1 MPGCADQ
8 LLEDVISLCVCLGV
22 IKVQGSSDVRMAVL
36 VWQGAAGVQAAM
48 DGVLKNMIRSASQAN
63 ALAPDQAPQRWT
75 WCTRPELRSIVS
87 GHRLSERPIVVVCQQ
102 LLLVMAAQEARGETE
117 ALDINSLTE
126 ELAPLLVSDKE
137 SVRTWLRVAVDTL
150 QCFGAVEGPS
160 QVPDDGAQGG
170 ATRPRTPRRRHFH
183 RRRPRHPHRPRH
195 RPRRGPEQ
203 VGFLLTRA
211 SAMRPPGRPACP
223 HPALA
228 AVSSA
233 DLAPALAAISSPG
246 PLSLPLSSP
255 RTSRCLLPRRRRP
268 RNRTAK

>member
-150 QCFGAVEGPS
+150 QCFGAVEGPRNLRCERV
-160 QVPDDGAQGG
+160 QLCGGQG
-170 ATRPRTPRRRHFH
+170 PKPPQRHF
-183 RRRPRHPHRPRH
+183 RKWLRVE
-195 RPRRGPEQ
+195 RGLN
-203 VGFLLTRA
+203 VGRNE
-211 SAMRPPGRPACP
+211 GK
-223 HPALA
+223 
-228 AVSSA
+228 
-233 DLAPALAAISSPG
+233 
-246 PLSLPLSSP
+246 PLGGG
-255 RTSRCLLPRRRRP
+255 
-268 RNRTAK
+268 